1 MSFLELHDIR
11 KAYTLNHQENVILKG
26 INLNFERGEFISIL
40 GESGGGKSTLM
51 NIIGGLDHHYD
62 GDVLLDGQSLR
73 SMNVRQMDRYR
84 RETIGFIFQNFNLVS
99 YLTVLDNVMLSLK
112 MTKTSHA
119 QQVQQAQ
126 DLLKRVG
133 LEQQTHQYPNELS
146 GGQKQRV
153 AIARALASDPD
164 IIIADEPTGALDS
177 ENTQEVMD
185 ILYSIAAEG
194 KLVITVT
201 HSQEVA
207 DYGTRIVH
215 LDDGQIHDELVIGAP
230 FDVVDKQPT
239 RYRTLGFRQM
249 FRMSMQHMR
258 RMWLRYLLI
267 IFGSSI
273 GISSIVVMLGLGS
286 GIQNYMN
293 HQITS
298 QVNPTA
304 VQVSKKT
311 GKVSTAARKKATS
324 AAAYKAAVN
333 QEQVTAAKNAE
344 VTTANVKQLAAIKH
358 VKSAKLGYYTS
369 TQASYKKT
377 TVTASL
383 QTDNPT
389 ILSKTIKDGS
399 RPENGQVLIGRKL
412 AKKMVGKKNYQQ
424 ALNKKLTVKL
434 ATVNRKNQSVT
445 VSQTLT
451 VSGITGS
458 DDTSVVVLPQTVKKM
473 LTAKN
478 VAYRPNFA
486 IVQIDKLANVKQVE
500 HQIKAIKGTN
510 KKQQYNY
517 TGIGDLI
524 DSLNTYIRLATNVLT
539 GVAGI
544 ALLVSAIMIIVV
556 LYVSVSERT
565 REIGVLRALGAR
577 KRDISHLFFAEALT
591 IGVLAAVMGLLFG
604 EGWQFLG
611 NMAIYSL
618 IKYPIVRISG
628 QQCWAALQSVLS
640 SVYWLLWH
648 RHIWRHGWIQSRV
661 YHMNKSGGV
670 ANVFLYYEQN

>member
-1 MSFLELHDIR
+1 MSFLELHNIH
-11 KAYTLNHQENVILKG
+11 KAYTLNHHENVILKG
-26 INLNFERGEFISIL
+26 INLNFDRGEFISIL

-51 NIIGGLDHHYD
+51 NIIGGLDHQYE
-62 GDVLLDGQSLR
+62 GDVLIEGESLR
-73 SMNVRQMDRYR
+73 SMNERRLTEYR

-99 YLTVLDNVMLSLK
+99 YLSVLDNVLLSLK
-112 MTKTSHA
+112 MTKQSHA
-119 QQVQQAQ
+119 EQVKKAAA
-126 DLLKRVG
+126 LLKRVG
-133 LEQQTHQYPNELS
+133 LEPQAHQYPNELS

-153 AIARALASDPD
+153 AFARALASDPD

-177 ENTQEVMD
+177 QNTLEVMD

-230 FDVVDKQPT
+230 FDEVAKKPT
-239 RYRTLGFRQM
+239 KYRTLGFRQM
-249 FRMSMQHMR
+249 FKMSMQHMR

-311 GKVSTAARKKATS
+311 KAVDPADQKDAKTAAE
-324 AAAYKAAVN
+324 YKDAVN
-333 QEQVTAAKNAE
+333 KTQTTAEKNAQVTASEA
-344 VTTANVKQLAAIKH
+344 KQLAKLNY
-358 VKSAKLGYYTS
+358 VDSAKLGYYSAAATTS
-369 TQASYKKT
+369 YQKKT
-377 TVTASL
+377 VTSSL
-383 QTDNPT
+383 QTDNT
-389 ILSKTIKDGS
+389 TVLDKTIKQGK
-399 RPENGQVLIGRKL
+399 RPKGNEVLIGRKL
-412 AKKMVGKKNYQQ
+412 AKKLVGTKHYKQ
-424 ALNKKLTVKL
+424 ALNKSITVKL
-434 ATVNRKNQSVT
+434 SAVDNKNTAVT
-445 VSQTLT
+445 IKRNLK

-458 DDTSVVVLPQTVKKM
+458 NDLSMVVP
-473 LTAKN
+473 AKTLKAMYQKQN
-478 VAYRPNFA
+478 VTYRPNFT
-486 IVQIDKLANVKQVE
+486 IVQISKLSHVKAVE
-500 HQIKAIKGTN
+500 HQIKQFKTSD
-510 KKQQYNY
+510 KKQKFNY

-591 IGVLAAVMGLLFG
+591 IGVLAAIVGLIFG
-604 EGWQFLG
+604 QLWQVLG
-611 NMAIYSL
+611 NAAVYSL

-628 QQCWAALQSVLS
+628 AAMLGGVTVSVVISLLAALAPAHMAARLDPVESLS
-640 SVYWLLWH
+640 H
-648 RHIWRHGWIQSRV
+648 
-661 YHMNKSGGV
+661 
-670 ANVFLYYEQN
+670 E

>member
-286 GIQNYMN
+286 GIKNYMN

-544 ALLVSAIMIIVV
+544 TLLVSAIMIIVF

-628 QQCWAALQSVLS
+628 AAMLGGITVSVVISLLAALAPAHMAARLDPVESLS
-640 SVYWLLWH
+640 H
-648 RHIWRHGWIQSRV
+648 
-661 YHMNKSGGV
+661 
-670 ANVFLYYEQN
+670 E

>member
-1 MSFLELHDIR
+1 MNFLELHDIR

-324 AAAYKAAVN
+324 AAAYKATVN

-389 ILSKTIKDGS
+389 ILSKTIKNGS
-399 RPENGQVLIGRKL
+399 RPGNGQVLIGRKL

-628 QQCWAALQSVLS
+628 AAMLGGITVSVVISLLAALAPAHMAARLDPVESLS
-640 SVYWLLWH
+640 H
-648 RHIWRHGWIQSRV
+648 
-661 YHMNKSGGV
+661 
-670 ANVFLYYEQN
+670 E

>member
-215 LDDGQIHDELVIGAP
+215 LDDGQIHDELVIGSP

-239 RYRTLGFRQM
+239 RYRTLGFRHM

-286 GIQNYMN
+286 GIQKYMN

-304 VQVSKKT
+304 VQVSKNT

-358 VKSAKLGYYTS
+358 VKSAKLGYYAS

-389 ILSKTIKDGS
+389 VLSKTIKDGS

-628 QQCWAALQSVLS
+628 AAMLGGITVSVVISLLAALAPAHMAARLDPVESLS
-640 SVYWLLWH
+640 H
-648 RHIWRHGWIQSRV
+648 
-661 YHMNKSGGV
+661 
-670 ANVFLYYEQN
+670 E

>member
-239 RYRTLGFRQM
+239 RYRTLGFRHM

-389 ILSKTIKDGS
+389 ILSKTIKNGS
-399 RPENGQVLIGRKL
+399 RPGNGQVLIGRKL

-611 NMAIYSL
+611 NMVIYSL

-628 QQCWAALQSVLS
+628 AAMLGGITVSVVISLLAALVPAHMAARLDPVESLS
-640 SVYWLLWH
+640 H
-648 RHIWRHGWIQSRV
+648 
-661 YHMNKSGGV
+661 
-670 ANVFLYYEQN
+670 E

>member
-324 AAAYKAAVN
+324 AAAYKAAVK

-628 QQCWAALQSVLS
+628 AAMLGGITVSVVISLLAALAPAHMAARLDPVESLS
-640 SVYWLLWH
+640 H
-648 RHIWRHGWIQSRV
+648 
-661 YHMNKSGGV
+661 
-670 ANVFLYYEQN
+670 E

>member
-126 DLLKRVG
+126 DLLKRVE

-628 QQCWAALQSVLS
+628 AAMLGGITVSVVISLLAGLAPAHMAARLDPVESLS
-640 SVYWLLWH
+640 H
-648 RHIWRHGWIQSRV
+648 
-661 YHMNKSGGV
+661 
-670 ANVFLYYEQN
+670 E

>member
-215 LDDGQIHDELVIGAP
+215 LDDGQIHDELVIGSP

-286 GIQNYMN
+286 GIQKYMN

-358 VKSAKLGYYTS
+358 VKSAKLGYYAS

-389 ILSKTIKDGS
+389 VLSKTIKDGS

-478 VAYRPNFA
+478 VAYRPSFA

-628 QQCWAALQSVLS
+628 AAMLGGITVSVVISLLAALAPAHMAARLDPVESLS
-640 SVYWLLWH
+640 H
-648 RHIWRHGWIQSRV
+648 
-661 YHMNKSGGV
+661 
-670 ANVFLYYEQN
+670 E

>member
-215 LDDGQIHDELVIGAP
+215 LDDGQIHDELVIGSP

-286 GIQNYMN
+286 GIQKYMN

-358 VKSAKLGYYTS
+358 VKSAKLGYYAS

-389 ILSKTIKDGS
+389 VLSKTIKDGS

-486 IVQIDKLANVKQVE
+486 IVQIDKLENVKQVE

-628 QQCWAALQSVLS
+628 AAMLGGITVSVVISLLAALAPAHMAARLDPVESLS
-640 SVYWLLWH
+640 H
-648 RHIWRHGWIQSRV
+648 
-661 YHMNKSGGV
+661 
-670 ANVFLYYEQN
+670 E

>member
-298 QVNPTA
+298 QANPTA

-628 QQCWAALQSVLS
+628 AAMLGGITVSVVISLLAALAPAHMAARLDPVESLS
-640 SVYWLLWH
+640 H
-648 RHIWRHGWIQSRV
+648 
-661 YHMNKSGGV
+661 
-670 ANVFLYYEQN
+670 E

>member
-51 NIIGGLDHHYD
+51 NIIGGLDHQYD

-628 QQCWAALQSVLS
+628 AAMLGGITVSVVISLLAALAPAHMAARLDPVESLS
-640 SVYWLLWH
+640 H
-648 RHIWRHGWIQSRV
+648 
-661 YHMNKSGGV
+661 
-670 ANVFLYYEQN
+670 E

>member
-369 TQASYKKT
+369 TQASYKK
-377 TVTASL
+377 
-383 QTDNPT
+383 QP
-389 ILSKTIKDGS
+389 
-399 RPENGQVLIGRKL
+399 
-412 AKKMVGKKNYQQ
+412 
-424 ALNKKLTVKL
+424 
-434 ATVNRKNQSVT
+434 
-445 VSQTLT
+445 
-451 VSGITGS
+451 
-458 DDTSVVVLPQTVKKM
+458 
-473 LTAKN
+473 
-478 VAYRPNFA
+478 
-486 IVQIDKLANVKQVE
+486 
-500 HQIKAIKGTN
+500 
-510 KKQQYNY
+510 
-517 TGIGDLI
+517 
-524 DSLNTYIRLATNVLT
+524 
-539 GVAGI
+539 
-544 ALLVSAIMIIVV
+544 
-556 LYVSVSERT
+556 
-565 REIGVLRALGAR
+565 
-577 KRDISHLFFAEALT
+577 
-591 IGVLAAVMGLLFG
+591 
-604 EGWQFLG
+604 
-611 NMAIYSL
+611 
-618 IKYPIVRISG
+618 
-628 QQCWAALQSVLS
+628 
-640 SVYWLLWH
+640 
-648 RHIWRHGWIQSRV
+648 
-661 YHMNKSGGV
+661 
-670 ANVFLYYEQN
+670 

>member
-26 INLNFERGEFISIL
+26 INLNFERGEFISII

-230 FDVVDKQPT
+230 FDVIDKQPT

-286 GIQNYMN
+286 GIQKYMN

-628 QQCWAALQSVLS
+628 AAMLGGITVSVVISLLAALAPAHMAARLDPVESLS
-640 SVYWLLWH
+640 H
-648 RHIWRHGWIQSRV
+648 
-661 YHMNKSGGV
+661 
-670 ANVFLYYEQN
+670 E

>member
-369 TQASYKKT
+369 TQVSYKKT
-377 TVTASL
+377 TVTASF

-628 QQCWAALQSVLS
+628 AAMLGGITVSVVISLLAALAPAHMAARLDPVESLS
-640 SVYWLLWH
+640 H
-648 RHIWRHGWIQSRV
+648 
-661 YHMNKSGGV
+661 
-670 ANVFLYYEQN
+670 E

>member
-215 LDDGQIHDELVIGAP
+215 LDDGQIHDELVIGSP

-286 GIQNYMN
+286 GIQKYMN

-358 VKSAKLGYYTS
+358 VKSAKLGYYAS

-389 ILSKTIKDGS
+389 VLSKTIKDGS

-524 DSLNTYIRLATNVLT
+524 DSLNTYIRLANNVLT

-628 QQCWAALQSVLS
+628 AAMLGGITVSVVISLLAALAPAHMAARLDPVESLS
-640 SVYWLLWH
+640 H
-648 RHIWRHGWIQSRV
+648 
-661 YHMNKSGGV
+661 
-670 ANVFLYYEQN
+670 E

>member
-133 LEQQTHQYPNELS
+133 LEQQTHKYPNELS

-164 IIIADEPTGALDS
+164 IIIADEPTGELDS

-215 LDDGQIHDELVIGAP
+215 LDDGQIHDELVIGSP

-286 GIQNYMN
+286 GIQKYMN

-358 VKSAKLGYYTS
+358 VKSAKLGYYAS

-389 ILSKTIKDGS
+389 VLSKTIKDGS

-434 ATVNRKNQSVT
+434 PTVNRKNQSVT

-628 QQCWAALQSVLS
+628 AAMLGGITVSVVISLLAALAPAHMAARLDPVESLS
-640 SVYWLLWH
+640 H
-648 RHIWRHGWIQSRV
+648 
-661 YHMNKSGGV
+661 
-670 ANVFLYYEQN
+670 E

>member
-478 VAYRPNFA
+478 VAYRSNFA

-628 QQCWAALQSVLS
+628 AAMLGGITVSVVISLLAALAPAHMAARLDPVESLS
-640 SVYWLLWH
+640 H
-648 RHIWRHGWIQSRV
+648 
-661 YHMNKSGGV
+661 
-670 ANVFLYYEQN
+670 E

>member
-369 TQASYKKT
+369 TQVSYKKT

-628 QQCWAALQSVLS
+628 AAMLGGIPVSVVISLLAALAPAHMAARLDPVESLS
-640 SVYWLLWH
+640 H
-648 RHIWRHGWIQSRV
+648 
-661 YHMNKSGGV
+661 
-670 ANVFLYYEQN
+670 E

>member
-164 IIIADEPTGALDS
+164 IIIADESTGALDS

-628 QQCWAALQSVLS
+628 AAMLGGITVSVVISLLAALAPAHMAARLDPVESLS
-640 SVYWLLWH
+640 H
-648 RHIWRHGWIQSRV
+648 
-661 YHMNKSGGV
+661 
-670 ANVFLYYEQN
+670 E

>member
-358 VKSAKLGYYTS
+358 VKSAKLGYYAS

-591 IGVLAAVMGLLFG
+591 IGVLAAIMGLLFG

-611 NMAIYSL
+611 NMAIYNL

-628 QQCWAALQSVLS
+628 AAMLGGITVSVVISLLAALAPAHMAARLDPVESLS
-640 SVYWLLWH
+640 H
-648 RHIWRHGWIQSRV
+648 
-661 YHMNKSGGV
+661 
-670 ANVFLYYEQN
+670 E

>member
-628 QQCWAALQSVLS
+628 AAMLGGITVSVVISLLAALAPAHMAARLDTVESLS
-640 SVYWLLWH
+640 H
-648 RHIWRHGWIQSRV
+648 
-661 YHMNKSGGV
+661 
-670 ANVFLYYEQN
+670 E

>member
-230 FDVVDKQPT
+230 FDVIDKQPT

-286 GIQNYMN
+286 GIQKYMN

-358 VKSAKLGYYTS
+358 VKSAKLGYYTN

-628 QQCWAALQSVLS
+628 AAMLGGITVSVVISLLAALAPTHMAARLDPVESLS
-640 SVYWLLWH
+640 H
-648 RHIWRHGWIQSRV
+648 
-661 YHMNKSGGV
+661 
-670 ANVFLYYEQN
+670 E

>member
-1 MSFLELHDIR
+1 

-207 DYGTRIVH
+207 DYGTRIAH
-215 LDDGQIHDELVIGAP
+215 LDDGQMPPELGSGAP

-628 QQCWAALQSVLS
+628 AAMLGGITVSVVISLLAALAPAHMAARLDPVESLS
-640 SVYWLLWH
+640 H
-648 RHIWRHGWIQSRV
+648 
-661 YHMNKSGGV
+661 
-670 ANVFLYYEQN
+670 E

>member
-389 ILSKTIKDGS
+389 ILSKTIKNGS
-399 RPENGQVLIGRKL
+399 RPGNGQVLIGRKL

-517 TGIGDLI
+517 TRIGDLI

-628 QQCWAALQSVLS
+628 AAMLGGITVSVVISLLAALAPAHMAARLDPVESLS
-640 SVYWLLWH
+640 H
-648 RHIWRHGWIQSRV
+648 
-661 YHMNKSGGV
+661 
-670 ANVFLYYEQN
+670 E

>member
-611 NMAIYSL
+611 NMAIY
-618 IKYPIVRISG
+618 PIVRISG
-628 QQCWAALQSVLS
+628 AAMLGGITVSVVISLLAALAPAHMAARLDPVESLS
-640 SVYWLLWH
+640 H
-648 RHIWRHGWIQSRV
+648 
-661 YHMNKSGGV
+661 
-670 ANVFLYYEQN
+670 E

>member
-1 MSFLELHDIR
+1 MSFLELHNIH
-11 KAYTLNHQENVILKG
+11 KAYTLNHHENVILKG
-26 INLNFERGEFISIL
+26 INLNFDRGEFISIL

-51 NIIGGLDHHYD
+51 NIIGGLDHQYE
-62 GDVLLDGQSLR
+62 GDVLIDGESLR
-73 SMNVRQMDRYR
+73 SMNERRLTEYR

-99 YLTVLDNVMLSLK
+99 YLSVLDNVLLSLK
-112 MTKTSHA
+112 MTKQSHA
-119 QQVQQAQ
+119 EQVNKATA
-126 DLLKRVG
+126 LLKRVG
-133 LEQQTHQYPNELS
+133 LEPQAHQYPNELS

-177 ENTQEVMD
+177 QNTLEVMD

-230 FDVVDKQPT
+230 FDEVVKKPT
-239 RYRTLGFRQM
+239 KYRTLGFRQM
-249 FRMSMQHMR
+249 FKMSMQHMR

-311 GKVSTAARKKATS
+311 KAVTPANQQDAKTAAD
-324 AAAYKAAVN
+324 YQAAVN
-333 QEQVTAAKNAE
+333 KTQTTAEKNAQVTASEA
-344 VTTANVKQLAAIKH
+344 KQLAKLKY
-358 VKSAKLGYYTS
+358 VDSAKLGYYA
-369 TQASYKKT
+369 ASATTNYQKKT
-377 TVTASL
+377 VTSSL

-389 ILSKTIKDGS
+389 VLNKTIKDGQ
-399 RPENGQVLIGRKL
+399 RPTGNQVLIGRKL
-412 AKKMVGKKNYQQ
+412 AKKLVGTKNYKQ
-424 ALNKKLTVKL
+424 ALKKSVTVKL
-434 ATVNRKNQSVT
+434 AVVDNKNAAV
-445 VSQTLT
+445 TLT
-451 VSGITGS
+451 RKLKVSGITS
-458 DDTSVVVLPQTVKKM
+458 SNDLSMIVPSQTLKSMYEKQ
-473 LTAKN
+473 N
-478 VAYRPNFA
+478 VTYRPNFT
-486 IVQIDKLANVKQVE
+486 IVQISKLSHVKSVE
-500 HQIKAIKGTN
+500 HQIKQIKTSD
-510 KKQQYNY
+510 KKQKFNY

-591 IGVLAAVMGLLFG
+591 IGVLAAVVGLVFG
-604 EGWQFLG
+604 QLWQVLG
-611 NMAIYSL
+611 NAAVYSL

-628 QQCWAALQSVLS
+628 AAMFGGVTVSVVISLLAALAPAHMAARLDPVESLS
-640 SVYWLLWH
+640 H
-648 RHIWRHGWIQSRV
+648 
-661 YHMNKSGGV
+661 
-670 ANVFLYYEQN
+670 E

>member
-51 NIIGGLDHHYD
+51 NIIGGLDHQYD

-311 GKVSTAARKKATS
+311 GKVSTAARKKS
-324 AAAYKAAVN
+324 N
-333 QEQVTAAKNAE
+333 QC
-344 VTTANVKQLAAIKH
+344 
-358 VKSAKLGYYTS
+358 S
-369 TQASYKKT
+369 
-377 TVTASL
+377 SL
-383 QTDNPT
+383 Q
-389 ILSKTIKDGS
+389 S
-399 RPENGQVLIGRKL
+399 
-412 AKKMVGKKNYQQ
+412 
-424 ALNKKLTVKL
+424 
-434 ATVNRKNQSVT
+434 
-445 VSQTLT
+445 
-451 VSGITGS
+451 SG
-458 DDTSVVVLPQTVKKM
+458 
-473 LTAKN
+473 
-478 VAYRPNFA
+478 
-486 IVQIDKLANVKQVE
+486 
-500 HQIKAIKGTN
+500 
-510 KKQQYNY
+510 
-517 TGIGDLI
+517 
-524 DSLNTYIRLATNVLT
+524 
-539 GVAGI
+539 
-544 ALLVSAIMIIVV
+544 
-556 LYVSVSERT
+556 
-565 REIGVLRALGAR
+565 
-577 KRDISHLFFAEALT
+577 
-591 IGVLAAVMGLLFG
+591 
-604 EGWQFLG
+604 
-611 NMAIYSL
+611 
-618 IKYPIVRISG
+618 
-628 QQCWAALQSVLS
+628 
-640 SVYWLLWH
+640 
-648 RHIWRHGWIQSRV
+648 
-661 YHMNKSGGV
+661 
-670 ANVFLYYEQN
+670 

>member
-185 ILYSIAAEG
+185 VLYSIAAEG

-230 FDVVDKQPT
+230 FDLVDKQPT

-628 QQCWAALQSVLS
+628 AAMLGGITVSVVISLLAALAPAHMAARLDPVESLS
-640 SVYWLLWH
+640 H
-648 RHIWRHGWIQSRV
+648 
-661 YHMNKSGGV
+661 
-670 ANVFLYYEQN
+670 E

>member
-215 LDDGQIHDELVIGAP
+215 LDDGQIHDELVIGSP

-286 GIQNYMN
+286 GIQKYMN

-358 VKSAKLGYYTS
+358 VKSAKLGYYAS

-389 ILSKTIKDGS
+389 VLSKTIKDGS

-458 DDTSVVVLPQTVKKM
+458 DDTSVVVLPQTGKKM

-628 QQCWAALQSVLS
+628 AAMLGGITVSVVISLLAALAPAHMAARLDPVESLS
-640 SVYWLLWH
+640 H
-648 RHIWRHGWIQSRV
+648 
-661 YHMNKSGGV
+661 
-670 ANVFLYYEQN
+670 E

>member
-230 FDVVDKQPT
+230 FDVIDKQPT

-286 GIQNYMN
+286 GIQKYMN

-434 ATVNRKNQSVT
+434 AMVNRKNQSVT

-628 QQCWAALQSVLS
+628 AAMLGGITVSVVISLLAALAPAHMAARLDPVESLS
-640 SVYWLLWH
+640 H
-648 RHIWRHGWIQSRV
+648 
-661 YHMNKSGGV
+661 
-670 ANVFLYYEQN
+670 E

>member
-26 INLNFERGEFISIL
+26 INLNFEQGEFISIL

-628 QQCWAALQSVLS
+628 AAMLGGITVSVVISLLAALAPAHMAARLDPVESLS
-640 SVYWLLWH
+640 H
-648 RHIWRHGWIQSRV
+648 
-661 YHMNKSGGV
+661 
-670 ANVFLYYEQN
+670 E

>member
-164 IIIADEPTGALDS
+164 IIIADEPTGA
-177 ENTQEVMD
+177 
-185 ILYSIAAEG
+185 
-194 KLVITVT
+194 
-201 HSQEVA
+201 
-207 DYGTRIVH
+207 
-215 LDDGQIHDELVIGAP
+215 P

-389 ILSKTIKDGS
+389 ILSKTIKNGS
-399 RPENGQVLIGRKL
+399 RPGNGQVLIGRKL

-628 QQCWAALQSVLS
+628 AAMLGGITVSVVISLLAALAPAHMAARLDPVESLS
-640 SVYWLLWH
+640 H
-648 RHIWRHGWIQSRV
+648 
-661 YHMNKSGGV
+661 
-670 ANVFLYYEQN
+670 E

>member
-258 RMWLRYLLI
+258 RMWLCYLLI

-458 DDTSVVVLPQTVKKM
+458 DDTSVVVLLQTVKKM

-628 QQCWAALQSVLS
+628 AAMLGGITVSVVISLLAALAPAHMAARLDPVESLS
-640 SVYWLLWH
+640 H
-648 RHIWRHGWIQSRV
+648 
-661 YHMNKSGGV
+661 
-670 ANVFLYYEQN
+670 E

>member
-249 FRMSMQHMR
+249 FQMSMQHMR

-298 QVNPTA
+298 QFNPTA

-628 QQCWAALQSVLS
+628 AAMLGGITVSVVISLLAALAPAHMAARLDPVESLS
-640 SVYWLLWH
+640 H
-648 RHIWRHGWIQSRV
+648 
-661 YHMNKSGGV
+661 
-670 ANVFLYYEQN
+670 E

>member
-26 INLNFERGEFISIL
+26 INLNFDRGEFISIL

-62 GDVLLDGQSLR
+62 GDVVLEGQSLR
-73 SMNVRQMDRYR
+73 SMNERQMDRYR
-84 RETIGFIFQNFNLVS
+84 RETVGFIFQNFNLVS
-99 YLTVLDNVMLSLK
+99 YLNVLDNVLLSLK
-112 MTKTSHA
+112 MTRLSHA
-119 QQVQQAQ
+119 AQVKQAEG
-126 DLLKRVG
+126 LLKRVG
-133 LEQQTHQYPNELS
+133 LAQQSRQFPNELS

-230 FDVVDKQPT
+230 FDEVDKEPT

-249 FRMSMQHMR
+249 FKMSMQHMR

-273 GISSIVVMLGLGS
+273 GISSIVMMLGLGS
-286 GIQNYMN
+286 GIQDYMN

-304 VQVSKKT
+304 IQVSKKT
-311 GKVSTAARKKATS
+311 GKVSTKARNKAKT
-324 AAAYKAAVN
+324 AAAYKKAVN
-333 QEQVTAAKNAE
+333 QEQTTAAKNAQI
-344 VTTANVKQLAAIKH
+344 TTANVNKLAAIKH
-358 VKSAKLGYYTS
+358 VKSTKLGYFTS
-369 TQASYKKT
+369 ATTSYKKK
-377 TVTASL
+377 TVTSSL

-389 ILSKTIKDGS
+389 ILKKTIK
-399 RPENGQVLIGRKL
+399 NGQRPGTNEVLIGRKL
-412 AKKMVGKKNYQQ
+412 AKKMVGTKNYKK

-434 ATVNRKNQSVT
+434 AMVDQKNKAVT
-445 VSQTLT
+445 VKRQLK

-458 DDTSVVVLPQTVKKM
+458 DDTTVVVTPKTVKKM
-473 LTAKN
+473 LNAKK
-478 VAYRPNFA
+478 VTYRPNFA
-486 IVQIDKLANVKQVE
+486 IIQIDKLSHVKSVE
-500 HQIKAIKGTN
+500 HQIKAIKNSN

-517 TGIGDLI
+517 TGVGDLI

-591 IGVLAAVMGLLFG
+591 IGVLAAIMGLLFG
-604 EGWQFLG
+604 QLWQVLG
-611 NMAIYSL
+611 NTAIYSL

-628 QQCWAALQSVLS
+628 TAMVGGTIVSVVISLLAALAPAHMAARLDPVESLS
-640 SVYWLLWH
+640 H
-648 RHIWRHGWIQSRV
+648 
-661 YHMNKSGGV
+661 
-670 ANVFLYYEQN
+670 E

>member
-215 LDDGQIHDELVIGAP
+215 LDDGQIHDKLVIGAP

-628 QQCWAALQSVLS
+628 AAMLGGITVSVVISLLAALAPAHMAARLDPVESLS
-640 SVYWLLWH
+640 H
-648 RHIWRHGWIQSRV
+648 
-661 YHMNKSGGV
+661 
-670 ANVFLYYEQN
+670 E

>member
-99 YLTVLDNVMLSLK
+99 YLTVLDNIMLSLK

-230 FDVVDKQPT
+230 FDVIDKQPT

-286 GIQNYMN
+286 GIQKYMN

-434 ATVNRKNQSVT
+434 AMVNRKNQSVT

-628 QQCWAALQSVLS
+628 AAMLGGITVSVVISLLAALAPAHMAARLDPVESLS
-640 SVYWLLWH
+640 H
-648 RHIWRHGWIQSRV
+648 
-661 YHMNKSGGV
+661 
-670 ANVFLYYEQN
+670 E